1 MEKVESICIDTDF
14 LIDTLRGHQE
24 TVEKIRELEGVFHL
38 STTVINGFELC
49 YGSYKTERMEQ
60 NILCVDK
67 LLNRLSILQMTGV
80 ASKLAGKILV
90 DLEKKGEII
99 DFRDAII
106 ASITIT
112 NDTKLFT
119 RNISHFNRIEGIK
132 LYE

>member
-1 MEKVESICIDTDF
+1 MESICIDTDF

-24 TVEKIRELEGVFHL
+24 TVEKIRGLEGVFHL

-80 ASKLAGKILV
+80 ASKLAGK
-90 DLEKKGEII
+90 
-99 DFRDAII
+99 FW
-106 ASITIT
+106 
-112 NDTKLFT
+112 
-119 RNISHFNRIEGIK
+119 
-132 LYE
+132 

>member
-1 MEKVESICIDTDF
+1 
-14 LIDTLRGHQE
+14 
-24 TVEKIRELEGVFHL
+24 
-38 STTVINGFELC
+38 VINGFELC
-49 YGSYKTERMEQ
+49 YGAYKTERMEQ

-119 RNISHFNRIEGIK
+119 RNISHFNKIEDIK